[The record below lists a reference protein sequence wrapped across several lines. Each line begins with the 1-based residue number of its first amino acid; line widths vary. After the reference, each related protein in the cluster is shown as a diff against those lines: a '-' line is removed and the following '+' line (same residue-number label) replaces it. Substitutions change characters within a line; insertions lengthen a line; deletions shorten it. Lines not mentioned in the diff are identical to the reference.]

1 MKFKPVVT
9 NSIRAQVG
17 YPRPPHVLGREII
30 IISEQSV
37 IETAE
42 SYRYEEDI
50 FVNGQYL
57 AKRGDVWWRV
67 REVDGQEISGWTPEK
82 HLGETLLTE
91 LAI

>member
-1 MKFKPVVT
+1 MKFKANASVP
-9 NSIRAQVG
+9 IRTQVG
-17 YPRPPHVLGREII
+17 HPRPPHVLGQEII

-37 IETAE
+37 IETTEA
-42 SYRYEEDI
+42 YRYEEDI

-57 AKRGDVWWRV
+57 AKRGDVWWMV
-67 REVDGQEISGWTPEK
+67 REVDGQEVSGWTPEK